1 MNNLSF
7 WAIVF
12 LSFLVFRI
20 DAQTFEETDIEA
32 VTSNGKTVILKQDGT
47 WKYKPIKDGK
57 EVQTYNDGFATV
69 FFYRVKEIKGLAS
82 NQSVPVTINNQIVFK
97 MPQSRFIGIKLKPGR
112 YEVIMKK
119 REAETLLEVESGKTY
134 FVKVSQTG
142 SGFYWVNNINV
153 VPENEAL
160 FQMRE
165 LYILEESKIKD
176 TSQLFVKDR
185 PKLKSLE

>member
-1 MNNLSF
+1 MNNFTL
-7 WAIVF
+7 WAIVL
-12 LSFLVFRI
+12 LSFLIIRI
-20 DAQTFEETDIEA
+20 DAQTYEEADIEA
-32 VTSNGKTVILKQDGT
+32 VTSNGKTVILKHDGT
-47 WKYKPIKDGK
+47 WKYKSKQEGI
-57 EVQTYNDGFATV
+57 EVQTHNDGYATV

-82 NQSVPVTINNQIVFK
+82 NQSVPIIINNQIIFK
-97 MPQSRFIGIKLKPGR
+97 MPQSRYIGIKLKPGR

-119 REAETLLEVESGKTY
+119 REAETLLEVEHGKTY
-134 FVKVSQTG
+134 FIKVSQTG

-176 TSQLFVKDR
+176 TSQLFIKDR